1 MKEWTFK
8 IFGEKK
14 SDVDDWMNN
23 DLSSKAH
30 ARMDTIINHME
41 ITKDWTRTAYFSP
54 IRGHRGIY
62 EIKFTVQS
70 IQYRPLGCYGPG
82 KKEFTILIGAK
93 EQGDRFN
100 PIRAASIAENR
111 RNDILEGREQIHEYN

>member
-14 SDVDDWMNN
+14 SDVDDWIK
-23 DLSSKAH
+23 DLSSKVRAK
-30 ARMDTIINHME
+30 MDTIIAHME

-54 IRGHRGIY
+54 LKGHRKIH
-62 EIKFTVQS
+62 EIRFTFQS

-82 KKEFTILIGAK
+82 NKEFTILIGAI
-93 EQGDRFN
+93 EQGDRFK
-100 PIRAASIAENR
+100 PINAPLIAENR
-111 RNDILEGREQIHEYN
+111 RNDIRDGREQTHEYN

>member
-14 SDVDDWMNN
+14 SDVDDWING
-23 DLSSKAH
+23 LSSKAR
-30 ARMDTIINHME
+30 ARMDTIIAYME
-41 ITKDWTRTAYFSP
+41 ITKDWTKTKYFSP
-54 IRGHRGIY
+54 LTGHRGIN
-62 EIKFTVQS
+62 EIKFIVQS

-82 KKEFTILIGAK
+82 DKEFTILIGAK

-100 PIRAASIAENR
+100 PKNAPLIAENR
-111 RNDILEGREQIHEYN
+111 RNDILDRREQTHEYN

>member
-1 MKEWTFK
+1 MKEWTIK
-8 IFGEKK
+8 VFGEKK
-14 SDVDDWMNN
+14 SDVDDWINV
-23 DLSSKAH
+23 LSPKAH

-54 IRGHRGIY
+54 LKGHRGIN

-82 KKEFTILIGAK
+82 NKEFTILIGAI

-100 PIRAASIAENR
+100 PINAPLIAKNR
-111 RNDILEGREQIHEYN
+111 RNDIRDGREQTHEYN

>member
-1 MKEWTFK
+1 MKEWTIK

-14 SDVDDWMNN
+14 SDVDDWING
-23 DLSSKAH
+23 LSSKAR
-30 ARMDTIINHME
+30 ARMDTIITYME
-41 ITKDWTRTAYFSP
+41 ITKDWTKTPYFSP
-54 IRGHRGIY
+54 LKGYRGIN

-82 KKEFTILIGAK
+82 NKEFTILFGAM

-100 PIRAASIAENR
+100 PINAPLIAENR
-111 RNDILEGREQIHEYN
+111 RNDIRAGREQTHEYN